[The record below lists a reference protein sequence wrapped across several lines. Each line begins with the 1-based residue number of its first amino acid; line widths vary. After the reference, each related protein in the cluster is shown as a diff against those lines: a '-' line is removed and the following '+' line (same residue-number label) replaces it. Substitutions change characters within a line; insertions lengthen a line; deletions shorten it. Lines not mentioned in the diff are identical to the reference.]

1 MRPLF
6 RRATTRRAVGA
17 LFAVLAALTAC
28 GTDADTKANDTQTA
42 ASGSEFNDAD
52 AAPER
57 STRFARQVACAFV
70 CVETHRRSRRCTAS
84 LNRATS
90 AASKRGRS
98 LRRLTAKHPVPV
110 TYVLNDDRS
119 QLPHLVQCSHGRIG
133 LRDIRH

>member
-52 AAPER
+52 VAPER

-84 LNRATS
+84 PTRATT
-90 AASKRGRS
+90 AASYSGRS
-98 LRRLTAKHPVPV
+98 PRRLPAKDPGPV
-110 TYVLNDDRS
+110 TEAFTDDRYS
-119 QLPHLVQCSHGRIG
+119 LPPLAQCRPGRFSTT
-133 LRDIRH
+133 DN

>member
-52 AAPER
+52 VAPER

-84 LNRATS
+84 PNRATT
-90 AASKRGRS
+90 AASRS
-98 LRRLTAKHPVPV
+98 EEHTSELQSLM
-110 TYVLNDDRS
+110 
-119 QLPHLVQCSHGRIG
+119 RISYAVFC
-133 LRDIRH
+133 LKNKQPSIHSTHIST